1 MACSSTL
8 ACVYKYKYKPWGAIS
23 WLYMVA
29 IINDEDVEKW
39 REAAQDMHEEI
50 VKWMNLSI
58 HYENVIRELKLK
70 LESTSEENNCR
81 LINENGSSNSNKKMG
96 KDYDECDAWEVFRFQ
111 LNFEQSENTGAFNT
125 VNDFLEYW
133 LKVYNNRQDS
143 SRLEPVY
150 IKKKDI
156 GKSSISSDYKIQE
169 DASERYSLLSYS
181 DKAIYRAIGKEYF
194 RKRKKYLPEPRR

>member
-1 MACSSTL
+1 MVQRTPRYM
-8 ACVYKYKYKPWGAIS
+8 YKYKYKPWGAIS

-58 HYENVIRELKLK
+58 RYENMIRELELK
-70 LESTSEENNCR
+70 LESTTEENNCR

-111 LNFEQSENTGAFNT
+111 LNFEQSENTGAFET
-125 VNDFLEYW
+125 VNDFLQYW
-133 LKVYNNRQDS
+133 LQKYNKRQDS

-194 RKRKKYLPEPRR
+194 RKKK